1 MATKKSGV
9 NVFNAVRNVSSQSF
23 KSVVPYANENN
34 IGEISNILF
43 NDNYTPQYNEFVG
56 NLVNRIV
63 KTIISTK
70 SFNHPLAILKKG
82 SYPLGVDI
90 QDIYTNPTKG
100 QNYEFSE
107 SAMSDLLKYYES
119 DTKVAYYRRNRRR
132 KFPITISREE
142 LQSAFVSWEDFNKYI
157 TSLTN
162 AVYSGNYIE
171 EFNWTKGMVD
181 DAYEKGYIH
190 TEVLD
195 ADITDKETAED
206 FVTKVRT
213 AFLNFAYPSENY
225 NSYNLMNPTDPK
237 KVVTWTQDS
246 NIFLIIRNDVLSQ
259 VNVKALAS
267 AFNLEYADFMGRVIG
282 VDKFDN
288 PNVKALLCDEAF
300 FQIYDNIFR
309 MDEFYNASTMSWNYF
324 LHAWNTFSIS
334 AFANAVLFITNDTKP
349 IDSMSFASESTEVTM
364 GSPETVNLTLTP
376 ASATNKVTFT
386 IQDTKIATVSSSANN
401 SCTVTPVAVGTTTLT
416 AKSDNNKTATTTIN
430 VVAA

>member
-9 NVFNAVRNVSSQSF
+9 NVFNAVRNVSSESF

-56 NLVNRIV
+56 NLVNRIF

-70 SFNHPLAILKKG
+70 SFNNPLAILKKG

-90 QDIYTNPTKG
+90 QDIYTNPVEGK
-100 QNYEFSE
+100 NYEFSE
-107 SAMSDLLKYYES
+107 TAMSDLLKYYES

-171 EFNWTKGMVD
+171 EFNWTKGMID
-181 DAYEKGYIH
+181 DAYEKGYIY
-190 TEVLD
+190 TEILD
-195 ADITDKETAED
+195 ADITDKETGEE
-206 FVTKVRT
+206 FLTKART
-213 AFLNFAYPSENY
+213 AFLNFGYPSEKY

-246 NIFLIIRNDVLSQ
+246 NIVLIIRNDVLSQ

-288 PNVKALLCDEAF
+288 PNIKALLCDESF

-324 LHAWNTFSIS
+324 LHCWNTFSIS
-334 AFANAVLFITNDTKP
+334 SFSNAVLFITNDTKP
-349 IDSMSFASESTEVTM
+349 IDSMSFGSSSTDVTM

-376 ASATNKVTFT
+376 SGATTPVKFT
-386 IQDTKIATVSSSANN
+386 IENTEIATVSSSANN
-401 SCTVTPVAVGTTTLT
+401 QCTVTPVKVGTTTLT

>member
-9 NVFNAVRNVSSQSF
+9 NVFNAVRNASSQAF
-23 KSVVPYANENN
+23 KNVVPYANENN

-56 NLVNRIV
+56 NLVNRIF

-70 SFNHPLAILKKG
+70 SFNNPLAILKKG

-90 QDIYTNPTKG
+90 QDIYTNPVEG

-107 SAMSDLLKYYES
+107 NAMSDILKYYEN

-190 TEVLD
+190 TEVLE
-195 ADITDKETAED
+195 ADITDKNTAED
-206 FVTKVRT
+206 FVTMART
-213 AFLNFAYPSENY
+213 AFLNFAYPSEIY

-246 NIFLIIRNDVLSQ
+246 NIVLIIRNDVLSK

-334 AFANAVLFITNDTKP
+334 AFANAVLFITNDTTP

-364 GSPETVNLTLTP
+364 GSPATVNLTIVP
-376 ASATNKVTFT
+376 AGATTNVKYE
-386 IQDTKIATVSSSANN
+386 IADTTIATVSSSTKNQ
-401 SCTVTPVAVGTTTLT
+401 CTVTPVAVGKTTLT

-430 VVAA
+430 VVAT